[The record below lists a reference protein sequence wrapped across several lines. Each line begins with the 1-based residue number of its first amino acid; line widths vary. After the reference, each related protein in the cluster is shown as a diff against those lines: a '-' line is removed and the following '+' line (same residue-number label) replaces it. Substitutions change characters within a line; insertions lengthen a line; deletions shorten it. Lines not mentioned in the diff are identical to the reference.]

1 VRLEKTVGSPESQEV
16 LTTASGKAAL
26 ENLLKR
32 FVLVSADKSENNTIV
47 VCQRHYV
54 QRIRAELAG
63 VEGKAHTYRVE
74 LEKIDVIVEEQL
86 RRVTEFGVKYGFR
99 VEKAQEKLATLY
111 WTAKM
116 HKNPNAER
124 FIASSSKC
132 VTKVLSQFL
141 SKCLKTVQTELKFL
155 CLRKKRESKSS
166 WSKYWI
172 VNSSDEVVGKI
183 KELNMKGEASSVGS
197 FDFSTLYT
205 KLEHERLKAKLKW
218 AIETAFES
226 RAGSVLAVYKQRA
239 KWVEKPRS
247 ETVVIDAAGLVEL
260 VEFLIDNLVIVYG
273 EQAYRQVIG
282 IPMGTDCAPF
292 LANLYLFVLEYEWV
306 SVQEQ
311 TEEGRERLRVL
322 VLVGRY
328 IDDLFAVNGERVLA
342 ACLLELYQGL
352 EVKKESK
359 TTFRSHFLDLDI
371 VVNKGRLVLATY
383 DKRDA
388 FPFEVRSYP
397 NLAGNVHGKKS
408 HGIIVGQLRRFAQ
421 ACDHWNDFSNRLKT
435 LTGKLLEQG
444 FDRERLR
451 VVIGRF
457 HKQRGL
463 QVSKYSKSLE
473 SFVEGCFTQQA
484 AQGKVERA
492 GSRQRKRKRSKQKKK
507 KGR

>member
-1 VRLEKTVGSPESQEV
+1 MAAWKEVVLRLVKERVVRLEKTVGSPESQEV

-86 RRVTEFGVKYGFR
+86 RRVTEFGVKYGFT
-99 VEKAQEKLATLY
+99 VDKAQEKLATLY

-226 RAGSVLAVYKQRA
+226 RH
-239 KWVEKPRS
+239 
-247 ETVVIDAAGLVEL
+247 
-260 VEFLIDNLVIVYG
+260 
-273 EQAYRQVIG
+273 
-282 IPMGTDCAPF
+282 
-292 LANLYLFVLEYEWV
+292 
-306 SVQEQ
+306 
-311 TEEGRERLRVL
+311 
-322 VLVGRY
+322 
-328 IDDLFAVNGERVLA
+328 IDDLFAVNGEEVLA
-342 ACLLELYQGL
+342 ACLLELYQ
-352 EVKKESK
+352 S
-359 TTFRSHFLDLDI
+359 T
-371 VVNKGRLVLATY
+371 
-383 DKRDA
+383 
-388 FPFEVRSYP
+388 
-397 NLAGNVHGKKS
+397 
-408 HGIIVGQLRRFAQ
+408 
-421 ACDHWNDFSNRLKT
+421 
-435 LTGKLLEQG
+435 
-444 FDRERLR
+444 
-451 VVIGRF
+451 
-457 HKQRGL
+457 
-463 QVSKYSKSLE
+463 
-473 SFVEGCFTQQA
+473 
-484 AQGKVERA
+484 KV
-492 GSRQRKRKRSKQKKK
+492 
-507 KGR
+507 